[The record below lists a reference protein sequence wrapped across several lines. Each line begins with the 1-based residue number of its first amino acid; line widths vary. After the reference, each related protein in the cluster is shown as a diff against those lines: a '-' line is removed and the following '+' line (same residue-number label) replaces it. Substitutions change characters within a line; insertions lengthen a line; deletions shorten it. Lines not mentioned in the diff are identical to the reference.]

1 MKDYTK
7 IDSLYDRQ
15 VELRKQ
21 RVKLDYAIKVL
32 ETEIMMEEIELGIEK
47 LPF

>member
-7 IDSLYDRQ
+7 IESLYDRQ

-21 RVKLDYAIKVL
+21 KIKLDYALKVL
-32 ETEIMMEEIELGIEK
+32 ETEIMMEEIELGIET